1 MSKTILLVED
11 DLFLSSLL
19 KTRLEKEGLLV
30 SLAKT
35 SDEALSALRQAQGK
49 PDLILMDIILPGKS
63 GFEAMEMIAAE
74 PAASK
79 IPVMIISNL
88 GQESDIAR
96 GKQLGAV
103 DYLVKAQTPI
113 DELVKKVLNF
123 LSGGLSTP

>member
-11 DLFLSSLL
+11 DIFLSSLL
-19 KTRLEKEGLLV
+19 KTRLEKEGLVVNLT
-30 SLAKT
+30 KT
-35 SDEALSALRQAQGK
+35 SDEALANLKQAS

-63 GFEAMEMIAAE
+63 GFEAMEQIAAE
-74 PAASK
+74 PSASK

-103 DYLVKAQTPI
+103 EYLVKAQTPI
-113 DELVKKVLNF
+113 DELVKKVLGF
-123 LSGGLSTP
+123 LSTS

>member
-11 DLFLSSLL
+11 DIFLSSLL
-19 KTRLEKEGLLV
+19 KTRLEKEGLVVNLT
-30 SLAKT
+30 KT
-35 SDEALSALRQAQGK
+35 SDEALANLKQAS

-63 GFEAMEMIAAE
+63 GFEAMEQIAAE
-74 PAASK
+74 PSASK

-103 DYLVKAQTPI
+103 EYLVKAQTPI
-113 DELVKKVLNF
+113 DELVKRVLSF
-123 LSGGLSTP
+123 LSTS